1 MKTISGTLSAL
12 FIALLMLCVAASAQE
27 IEETQEA
34 EEAQESEAVQKDD
47 GGQDREA
54 GQVTAETGAGRVL
67 RLEKVLA
74 SDRAR
79 LSELKKD
86 RETREQAFEKWSTD
100 FEEREEKLNA
110 MKAQLAETTDAD
122 ERQALQ
128 AEIDAYTE
136 KYEIVKSQTD
146 LAFQA
151 EKTVRGQAEAL
162 EKKIEMDQQA
172 LDVMTGKA
180 EAPAAIKPSAPVP
193 AVVPPV
199 TQTPIPPPPGMIPGF
214 PAVPGAAAPGPAPVI
229 LPETAEQIEARKQA
243 EQSELE
249 AEQAEQAVLSF
260 LERKAALQQQID
272 MEKSLLET
280 AKQASVNIDQAVE
293 IRRQELADK
302 IAAGAG
308 QAEMRKAQQNLQDTN
323 ELLSQADNEIDTR
336 EDSLDGFH
344 ERMQALQEEQLVVT
358 REAER
363 KREDAGEARRESIWL
378 DSPLNPLNV
387 VRWAMDRG
395 PRILAV
401 ILVIGV
407 VLVLIRLFVQR
418 IARAMV
424 GKGQRHRRTSTTR
437 ADTLALSFGSAA
449 TVIIVV
455 IGILM
460 VFQEAGVDVRTIL
473 GGAAILGV
481 AIAFGAQ
488 NLMRDYFNGFIIL
501 IEDQYELNDLVM
513 INNTSGRVERVT
525 LRTTAL
531 RDLQGKLH
539 FIPNGEIKSVTN
551 RSYEWARIVFDI
563 RVAYKE
569 NVDRV
574 MDVLMEVALKL
585 CAEPEYKD
593 AIMEDPQMLGVDQFS
608 EFGVVIKFVLK
619 TEPGELF
626 RIKRE
631 MLRRIKNRF
640 DELGIEIPI
649 PDAVVLGR

>member
-12 FIALLMLCVAASAQE
+12 SIALLMLCVAASAQE
-27 IEETQEA
+27 VEETQEA
-34 EEAQESEAVQKDD
+34 EEAESQAVQKDD

-79 LSELKKD
+79 FSELKKD
-86 RETREQAFEKWSTD
+86 REIREQAFEKWSTD

-199 TQTPIPPPPGMIPGF
+199 TQTPTQPAPGMIPGF

-531 RDLQGKLH
+531 RDLQGQLH
-539 FIPNGEIKSVTN
+539 FIPNG
-551 RSYEWARIVFDI
+551 
-563 RVAYKE
+563 
-569 NVDRV
+569 
-574 MDVLMEVALKL
+574 
-585 CAEPEYKD
+585 
-593 AIMEDPQMLGVDQFS
+593 
-608 EFGVVIKFVLK
+608 
-619 TEPGELF
+619 
-626 RIKRE
+626 
-631 MLRRIKNRF
+631 
-640 DELGIEIPI
+640 
-649 PDAVVLGR
+649 

>member
-1 MKTISGTLSAL
+1 
-12 FIALLMLCVAASAQE
+12 
-27 IEETQEA
+27 
-34 EEAQESEAVQKDD
+34 
-47 GGQDREA
+47 
-54 GQVTAETGAGRVL
+54 
-67 RLEKVLA
+67 
-74 SDRAR
+74 
-79 LSELKKD
+79 
-86 RETREQAFEKWSTD
+86 
-100 FEEREEKLNA
+100 
-110 MKAQLAETTDAD
+110 
-122 ERQALQ
+122 
-128 AEIDAYTE
+128 
-136 KYEIVKSQTD
+136 
-146 LAFQA
+146 
-151 EKTVRGQAEAL
+151 
-162 EKKIEMDQQA
+162 
-172 LDVMTGKA
+172 
-180 EAPAAIKPSAPVP
+180 
-193 AVVPPV
+193 
-199 TQTPIPPPPGMIPGF
+199 
-214 PAVPGAAAPGPAPVI
+214 VI
-229 LPETAEQIEARKQA
+229 LPETAEQIEARKDA
-243 EQSELE
+243 EQSELV
-249 AEQAEQAVLSF
+249 AKQAEMAVLSF
-260 LERKAALQQQID
+260 LERKAALQEQID
-272 MEKSLLET
+272 LEKSLLEQAEQ
-280 AKQASVNIDQAVE
+280 AKANIVQAVE

-308 QAEMRKAQQNLQDTN
+308 QAEMRAAQKNIESVN
-323 ELLSQADNEIDTR
+323 ESLSRANADIDTR
-336 EDSLDGFH
+336 EDTLGAFY

-363 KREDAGEARRESIWL
+363 KREEAEAARRESIWL

-401 ILVIGV
+401 ILAVGV
-407 VLVLIRLFVQR
+407 LLLLVRHFVQR

-449 TVIIVV
+449 TMIIIV
-455 IGILM
+455 IGTLM
-460 VFQEAGVDVRTIL
+460 VFQEAGVDIATIL

-488 NLMRDYFNGFIIL
+488 NLMRDYFNGFIVL
-501 IEDQYELNDLVM
+501 IEDQFELNDLVT
-513 INNTSGRVERVT
+513 INTTTGRVERVT

-574 MDVLMEVALKL
+574 MDVIMEVARKL
-585 CAEPEYKD
+585 CAEEDYKD
-593 AIMEDPQMLGVDQFS
+593 AIIEDPEMLGVDQFS

-619 TEPGELF
+619 TEPDRLF
-626 RIKRE
+626 VIKRE